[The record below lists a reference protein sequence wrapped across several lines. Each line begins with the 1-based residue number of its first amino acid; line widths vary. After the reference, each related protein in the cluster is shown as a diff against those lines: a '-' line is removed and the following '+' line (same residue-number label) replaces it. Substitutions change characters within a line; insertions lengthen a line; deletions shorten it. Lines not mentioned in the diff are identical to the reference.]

1 MNKESKNYVIDILT
15 SMVVEALSER
25 QSRDFTE
32 VFREFRRSR
41 TYKSLL
47 NPETGLWMN
56 GPDYI
61 EDEYDIETGSDIQ
74 SVMNSDS

>member
-1 MNKESKNYVIDILT
+1 MNKEANNYVIDILT

-41 TYKSLL
+41 TYKKLL
-47 NPETGLWMN
+47 DTETGLWMN

-61 EDEYDIETGSDIQ
+61 EDEYNLETGADMQ
-74 SVMNSDS
+74 SVMNSGT